1 MTLIINKLQSL
12 CWDFTI
18 YKKYLPQIIT
28 QSLFSIS
35 FSWLSYSFRVHG
47 EDAGVCPSWIWM
59 KGGFTP
65 GWGSLSHFVL
75 SIWGRGV
82 RYLDQGYLGGALKVS
97 WQLPLVPEHILCFF
111 LLKCHSCYMSDYPPN
126 INLRCQDHASKCDN
140 HLKALSSTKGQN
152 LYTGSKIEGFNR
164 WHGQIMQER
173 MNKLVLRL

>member
-1 MTLIINKLQSL
+1 MLRFHHLQKIFTSDYNAKPIFYFFFMTVLFLSGSWGGCWSLSQLNMDEGRVHPWMRLVESL
-12 CWDFTI
+12 CI
-18 YKKYLPQIIT
+18 EHL
-28 QSLFSIS
+28 
-35 FSWLSYSFRVHG
+35 
-47 EDAGVCPSWIWM
+47 
-59 KGGFTP
+59 GG
-65 GWGSLSHFVL
+65 GL
-75 SIWGRGV
+75 